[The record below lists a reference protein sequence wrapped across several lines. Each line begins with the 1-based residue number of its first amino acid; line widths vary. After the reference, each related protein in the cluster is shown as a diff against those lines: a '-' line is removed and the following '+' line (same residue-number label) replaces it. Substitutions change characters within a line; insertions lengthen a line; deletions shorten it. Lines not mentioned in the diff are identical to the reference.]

1 MADQLYFDIRYSA
14 GAITAVAEGALNFF
28 TSPGLKKKLAA
39 WIEPGVTAITID
51 LKNVPHVD
59 SAGIAAL
66 IQASKTCAERE
77 ISFKLLNAPAAVK
90 TIFGKS
96 GLSAL
101 VPEGQ

>member
-14 GAITAVAEGALNFF
+14 GSITAVADGALNFF
-28 TSPGLKKKLAA
+28 TSPELKKKLAA

-77 ISFKLLNAPAAVK
+77 IAFRMLNAPVAVK

-101 VPEGQ
+101 VADSP

>member
-1 MADQLYFDIRYSA
+1 MAEQLYFDIRYSA
-14 GAITAVAEGALNFF
+14 GSITAVADGTLNFF
-28 TSPGLKKKLAA
+28 TSPELKKKLAA

-77 ISFKLLNAPAAVK
+77 VAFKILSAPQSVK
-90 TIFGKS
+90 TIFSKS
-96 GLSAL
+96 GLSSL
-101 VPEGQ
+101 TGE

>member
-14 GAITAVAEGALNFF
+14 GAITAVADGVLNFF
-28 TSPGLKKKLAA
+28 TSPELKKKLAA
-39 WIEPGVTAITID
+39 WIEPGVTGITID

-77 ISFKLLNAPAAVK
+77 IPFKILSAPQSVK
-90 TIFGKS
+90 TIFFKS
-96 GLSAL
+96 GLSSL
-101 VPEGQ
+101 TGD